1 MPGSGL
7 VWGNK
12 LLALVTRGR
21 WKKINKC
28 TTQII
33 EGSNRYYRGMKWVW
47 GCQAGAAPPPQAG
60 VGPSLSREVPLP
72 SGTRRASEE
81 DQLGIFEEPR
91 DHETGAE

>member
-47 GCQAGAAPPPQAG
+47 GCQAGAAPPPGWGGTLSEQRGA
-60 VGPSLSREVPLP
+60 PALRDKESLRGGS
-72 SGTRRASEE
+72 TRN
-81 DQLGIFEEPR
+81 L
-91 DHETGAE
+91 

>member
-1 MPGSGL
+1 MGVGVPGRS
-7 VWGNK
+7 
-12 LLALVTRGR
+12 
-21 WKKINKC
+21 C
-28 TTQII
+28 
-33 EGSNRYYRGMKWVW
+33 
-47 GCQAGAAPPPQAG
+47 PPPQAG